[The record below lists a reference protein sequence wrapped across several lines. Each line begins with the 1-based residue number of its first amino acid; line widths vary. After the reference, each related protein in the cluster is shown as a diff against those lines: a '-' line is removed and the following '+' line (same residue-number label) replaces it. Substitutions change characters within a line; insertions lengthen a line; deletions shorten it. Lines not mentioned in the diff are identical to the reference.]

1 MYIYIF
7 IYVYAHLSVVSTNT
21 HDLQKCTNE
30 WGSID
35 IDICLYNPV
44 DKRHKVG
51 YLIKRSI
58 LHDNHHSN

>member
-1 MYIYIF
+1 MYIYIY

-44 DKRHKVG
+44 DKRH
-51 YLIKRSI
+51 
-58 LHDNHHSN
+58 